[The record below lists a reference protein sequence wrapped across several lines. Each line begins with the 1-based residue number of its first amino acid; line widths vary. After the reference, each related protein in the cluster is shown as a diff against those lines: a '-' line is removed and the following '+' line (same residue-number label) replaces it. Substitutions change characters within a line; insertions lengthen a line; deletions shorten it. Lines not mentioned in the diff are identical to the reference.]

1 MGSNINR
8 NLPGNAYNAAVGAN
22 TPSASNTYATMLDLA
37 NINNPG
43 NANLL
48 ISGGASY
55 SGTGMIFN
63 VSSLVYQIAGVQFSA
78 NAQNV
83 TLPASNPTLPR
94 FDAIVVDEAGV
105 VSVIS
110 GIPASNPLTPAVDE
124 NYVLIQ
130 YVLVGAGSTTPT
142 VTNQFV
148 YRQGS
153 SPDWLTSSVP
163 GTAPVLSVNFSSA
176 FPTPFEGAQCTLV
189 TAPTY
194 SNNYN
199 LKYVGYT
206 KPTGNIS
213 RTTFAFLTFRVNLP
227 VALPTRNILVVLYNN
242 TTVIGAISATNWG
255 LNMNSINNWQ
265 LVSIPT
271 NAFGNLAISTIT
283 SVRFFMTGTAAN
295 TFATGFD
302 RYALDD
308 IKFQSGFGPQSNV
321 ATIDIL
327 ENATVIGSTSKLNFV
342 AGRGTSWSIINE
354 PINNRINIISN
365 SINAYVQTEL
375 NLVGR
380 ALLDTD
386 GGKFLMVDSPTP
398 VSMTVQ
404 LNSVFGISV
413 GTVIKIA
420 QQGTGTV
427 TISGVPGVTL
437 YAASG
442 TTLPGQYSVAT
453 LTKTDVDTWY
463 IEFSLV

>member
-1 MGSNINR
+1 MSSIINR
-8 NLPGNAYNAAVGAN
+8 NLPGDAYDAAVGAN
-22 TPSASNTYATMLDLA
+22 TPSGSNPYATQLDLA

-48 ISGGASY
+48 ISGGASW
-55 SGTGMIFN
+55 SGTGMVFN
-63 VSSLVYQIAGVQFSA
+63 VSALVYQIAGIQFSA

-94 FDAIVVDEAGV
+94 FDAIVVNENGV

-153 SPDWLTSSVP
+153 TPDWLTSSVA
-163 GTAPVLSVNFSSA
+163 GAAPSLSVNFTST
-176 FPTPFEGAQCTLV
+176 FPVPFEGAECTLI

-194 SNNYN
+194 SNNYS
-199 LKYVGYT
+199 LKYVGYA

-213 RTTFAFLTFRVNLP
+213 RSTFAFLTFRVNLP
-227 VALPTRNILVVLYNN
+227 VALPLRNVIVVLYNN
-242 TTVIGAISATNWG
+242 ATIIGAISATNWG
-255 LNMNSINNWQ
+255 LNMTSINTWQ

-283 SVRFFMTGTAAN
+283 SVRFLMSGNTAN

-308 IKFQSGFGPQSNV
+308 IKFQSGFGPQANI
-321 ATIDIL
+321 ATIDL
-327 ENATVIGSTSKLNFV
+327 SENATNIGSTSKINFISG
-342 AGRGTSWSIINE
+342 AGVEWSVINDA
-354 PINNRINIISN
+354 INNRINVAAN
-365 SINAYVQTEL
+365 SVNAYVIPEI
-375 NLVGR
+375 NFAGR
-380 ALLDTD
+380 SLIPDDA
-386 GGKFLMVDSPTP
+386 GKFIIINSGA
-398 VSMTVQ
+398 VSETMSIPLNTVQ
-404 LNSVFGISV
+404 PIMV
-413 GTVIKIA
+413 GAVIKIVQEGVA
-420 QQGTGTV
+420 TV
-427 TISGVPGVTL
+427 IVAADPGVTL
-437 YAASG
+437 YPAS
-442 TTLPGQYSVAT
+442 PSPSPSIYKVAT
-453 LTKTDVDTWY
+453 LTKTDINKWY
-463 IEFSLV
+463 IEYSN